1 MVVAPPGLAEIVVPY
16 LEGPEVEMVTTWVNE
31 GGGLLSRYG

>member
-1 MVVAPPGLAEIVVPY
+1 MVVASSRFTEIVVPY
-16 LEGPEVEMVTTWVNE
+16 LEGLKVEIVTTWVNE